1 MCSEGVGY
9 GYKIDVPL
17 AASRARRDAR
27 TPSGEIMMKSFEVRL
42 SAGVCALVVC
52 AAACCGLFAPT
63 IPEGTIPGP
72 GPGPHDRFVRIG
84 GVNYHY
90 TEYGGEGDPVVL
102 LHGFGSST
110 YTWEKVAPLLERR
123 GYHVYALD
131 MKGFGWSD
139 KPRGAAYD
147 PLTLMEEVNEWMA
160 HMGLENAALV
170 GNSLGGAV
178 CVLLAVEHP
187 EKVARLVLVDP
198 GGYAFK
204 MPTVVRLGRLPCAG
218 TLVRLVY
225 GRWLIRWNLREVMYD
240 NERVT
245 DEQVEAYYDRN
256 RTENGIDAQVALI
269 RSLNAGAFERFALR
283 VPRVTQPTLLLW
295 GREDAWIPLETVGY
309 RFRKELAR
317 ATLVVIPRCGH
328 IPQEEQPEIT
338 AEAIANF
345 LEGRQVDDSCI
356 PPLPPM

>member
-1 MCSEGVGY
+1 MKGIEAVLGFGVFG
-9 GYKIDVPL
+9 
-17 AASRARRDAR
+17 
-27 TPSGEIMMKSFEVRL
+27 
-42 SAGVCALVVC
+42 LVVC
-52 AAACCGLFAPT
+52 AAACCGLFVTT
-63 IPEGTIPGP
+63 IPQGTIPGP
-72 GPGPHDRFVRIG
+72 GPGPNDRFVKVG
-84 GVNYHY
+84 QVNYHY
-90 TEYGGEGDPVVL
+90 TEYGNEGEPVVL

-139 KPRGAAYD
+139 KPKGAAYD

-170 GNSLGGAV
+170 GNSLGGAL

-204 MPTVVRLGRLPCAG
+204 MPTVVRLGRLPLAG
-218 TLVRLVY
+218 TLVKFAY

-240 NERVT
+240 NERIT
-245 DEQVEAYYDRN
+245 REQVEAYYDRN
-256 RTENGIDAQVALI
+256 RTENAIDAQVALI
-269 RSLNAGAFERFALR
+269 RSLDARAFERFAKR

-295 GREDAWIPLETVGY
+295 GRQDAWIPLETVGY
-309 RFRKELAR
+309 RFKKDLSG

-328 IPQEEQPEIT
+328 IPQEEQPETT
-338 AEAIANF
+338 AEAIGDF
-345 LEGRQVDDSCI
+345 LEGRQVDDS
-356 PPLPPM
+356 LFTSSPPM